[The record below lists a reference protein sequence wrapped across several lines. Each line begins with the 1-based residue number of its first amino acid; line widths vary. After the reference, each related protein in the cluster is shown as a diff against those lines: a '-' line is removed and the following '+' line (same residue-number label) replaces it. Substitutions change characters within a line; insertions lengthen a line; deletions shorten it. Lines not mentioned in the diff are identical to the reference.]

1 MDKRTLALL
10 AAFGAT
16 TIYAL
21 NHTIAKE
28 VMPTYIQGF
37 GFVQVR
43 LLGAAM
49 LFWLASLFV
58 PKQRIDRADYPR
70 MVLCLSLIHI

>member
-1 MDKRTLALL
+1 MDKRTLALF

-16 TIYAL
+16 TIYGL

-37 GFVQVR
+37 GFIQVR
-43 LLGAAM
+43 LMGA
-49 LFWLASLFV
+49 
-58 PKQRIDRADYPR
+58 
-70 MVLCLSLIHI
+70 